1 MRAPGARQSTWAHV
15 HYTREG
21 PGARPGRARLDVPL
35 PVHRRL
41 PADRAG
47 RAVAG
52 VSRGRRGPPR
62 TADWPEQKVELLF
75 YAGGI
80 NTPAEFLEFIAAPRL
95 EVSVA
100 SDSAT
105 GRPLAIAWLT
115 HASDASAFVH
125 YCVLGPPRRDV
136 GKALLRHWCGLRD
149 PDGAPRFDVLLGVTP
164 DFHAAALRVLRI
176 IQGPSRCG
184 GGARCRDESG

>member
-1 MRAPGARQSTWAHV
+1 MPIVVQS
-15 HYTREG
+15 
-21 PGARPGRARLDVPL
+21 LFD
-35 PVHRRL
+35 
-41 PADRAG
+41 D
-47 RAVAG
+47 
-52 VSRGRRGPPR
+52 RGRPALAREALLGIWR
-62 TADWPEQKVELLF
+62 TIVEEQKVELLF

-176 IQGPSRCG
+176 MGFTTLGTIPRDCHSPFAGGRCG
-184 GGARCRDESG
+184 GVISYYECPSADA